1 MGESFLSRLAIA
13 SYRRKGS
20 RLIFLHTDVD
30 AATRA
35 VAETLSGR
43 TGQRFLFCLTVS
55 NVRCG
60 IRLSGETGAVLAER
74 RVFSGVQFA
83 TGDP

>member
-20 RLIFLHTDVD
+20 RLIFLHVD
-30 AATRA
+30 IDAVTRA
-35 VAETLSGR
+35 VAVTSSVR
-43 TGQRFLFCLTVS
+43 TGQRFLFCLTVPD
-55 NVRCG
+55 VRCG
-60 IRLSGETGAVLAER
+60 IRLSGETGTVEAER

-83 TGDP
+83 IGGP